1 MAGVQMKQHYTAR
14 GMLERL
20 VSFPT
25 EPDQSNLDLVH
36 FVKDYLSGHG
46 VNSGLDFNEDGTM
59 ASLYAT
65 IGPDSEGG
73 VVLSG
78 HSDVVSVAGQDWR
91 SDPWMLTERSG
102 RLHGRGAC
110 DMKGFDAVV
119 LAAVPEMVKA
129 RLKRPIQIALS
140 RDEEIGCVGAPPM
153 IRRML
158 DDLPRASIVIVGEPT
173 MMKVVTGHKGGSGL
187 SVHVRGHEVHSS
199 ILHTG
204 VSAILNAAKLIDW
217 VNNRN
222 EENASGQPTPGA
234 AVFDPPWTS
243 LHVGTIK
250 GGTAQNITA
259 RDCRFG
265 LEYRCVPGD
274 SPKSWGE
281 RFRKFA
287 RSVETEMKSVNG
299 DAAIFIEPWYEVPP
313 LAQEDSGEAEALA
326 RQLTGDNGNHVVS
339 YGTEAGQFQEEGYSV
354 VVCGPGNIA
363 QAHQPNEYIA
373 VEQLQAGEDFIR
385 RLIQTMTE

>member
-1 MAGVQMKQHYTAR
+1 
-14 GMLERL
+14 
-20 VSFPT
+20 
-25 EPDQSNLDLVH
+25 
-36 FVKDYLSGHG
+36 
-46 VNSGLDFNEDGTM
+46 
-59 ASLYAT
+59 
-65 IGPDSEGG
+65 
-73 VVLSG
+73 
-78 HSDVVSVAGQDWR
+78 
-91 SDPWMLTERSG
+91 
-102 RLHGRGAC
+102 
-110 DMKGFDAVV
+110 MKGFDAVV

-222 EENASGQPTPGA
+222 EENSSGQPTPGA

-313 LAQEDSGEAEALA
+313 LAQEDSSEAEALA

>member
-1 MAGVQMKQHYTAR
+1 MKQHYTAR
-14 GMLERL
+14 EMLERL

-46 VNSGLDFNEDGTM
+46 VNSGLDFNEDGTK

-78 HSDVVSVAGQDWR
+78 HSDVVSVAGQDWQ
-91 SDPWMLTERSG
+91 SDPWTLTERSG

-313 LAQEDSGEAEALA
+313 LAQEDSSEAEALA

>member
-14 GMLERL
+14 EMLERL

-46 VNSGLDFNEDGTM
+46 VNSGLDFNEDGTK

-78 HSDVVSVAGQDWR
+78 HSDVVSVAGQDWQ
-91 SDPWMLTERSG
+91 SDPWTLTERSG

-222 EENASGQPTPGA
+222 EENSSGQPTPGA

-313 LAQEDSGEAEALA
+313 LAQEDSSEAEALA